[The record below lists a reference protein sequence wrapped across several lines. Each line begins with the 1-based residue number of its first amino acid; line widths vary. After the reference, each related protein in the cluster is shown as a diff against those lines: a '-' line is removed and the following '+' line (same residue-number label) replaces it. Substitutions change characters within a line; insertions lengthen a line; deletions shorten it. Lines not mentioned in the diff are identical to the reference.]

1 MSALTGEWSVEKIRA
16 VMVHLDRK
24 TGLHGAELPI
34 EMGKAVSYLGR
45 YYCGERKSFYFSTHH
60 LNDPAFRE
68 SEAIELIRHEYAH
81 YYVDTAGLRPFFQD
95 GRAHHHGPSWQY
107 ACKMV
112 GASGR
117 RIFGQELLPELT
129 AAELVRRFRAEDVRA
144 FDMCGY
150 IRMWN
155 RLPSEPQQSARW
167 MAAVERNNHRDRVF
181 YPGDEV
187 LFPQRGFGRVLAM
200 EPVPSGQ
207 LLYIRFE
214 SGVEET
220 LHARY
225 VCKVVDGV
233 IKTVDVRR
241 KRCV

>member
-1 MSALTGEWSVEKIRA
+1 MRSSIAANGAWVVFDTLNKINRVRVNISWVNSEDLEAGSDLQERLELAL
-16 VMVHLDRK
+16 
-24 TGLHGAELPI
+24 
-34 EMGKAVSYLGR
+34 
-45 YYCGERKSFYFSTHH
+45 
-60 LNDPAFRE
+60 
-68 SEAIELIRHEYAH
+68 
-81 YYVDTAGLRPFFQD
+81 DTPSPAGLRPFFQD

-117 RIFGQELLPELT
+117 RVFGQDLLPELT

-233 IKTVDVRR
+233 IKTEDVRR

>member
-81 YYVDTAGLRPFFQD
+81 YYVDAAGLRPFFQD

-117 RIFGQELLPELT
+117 RVFGQDLLPELT

-155 RLPSEPQQSARW
+155 RLPSEPQQSARRRAKQSPRPGVLSRRRGALPAARLRPGARDGAGTLG
-167 MAAVERNNHRDRVF
+167 AAVVH
-181 YPGDEV
+181 P
-187 LFPQRGFGRVLAM
+187 L
-200 EPVPSGQ
+200 
-207 LLYIRFE
+207 
-214 SGVEET
+214 
-220 LHARY
+220 
-225 VCKVVDGV
+225 
-233 IKTVDVRR
+233 
-241 KRCV
+241 

>member
-1 MSALTGEWSVEKIRA
+1 MWTRPGCGRSFRTEEHTTTARRGSTPARWWARA
-16 VMVHLDRK
+16 
-24 TGLHGAELPI
+24 GGAY
-34 EMGKAVSYLGR
+34 S
-45 YYCGERKSFYFSTHH
+45 
-60 LNDPAFRE
+60 D
-68 SEAIELIRHEYAH
+68 
-81 YYVDTAGLRPFFQD
+81 QD
-95 GRAHHHGPSWQY
+95 
-107 ACKMV
+107 
-112 GASGR
+112 
-117 RIFGQELLPELT
+117 LLPELT

>member
-1 MSALTGEWSVEKIRA
+1 MSALTGEWSIEKIRA
-16 VMVHLDRK
+16 VMAHLDRK
-24 TGLHGAELPI
+24 TGLHGAELPMK
-34 EMGKAVSYLGR
+34 MGKAVSYLGR
-45 YYCGERKSFYFSTHH
+45 YWAGEQKSFYFSTHY

-81 YYVDTAGLRPFFQD
+81 YYVDAAGLRQFFRD
-95 GRAHHHGPSWQY
+95 GRAYHHGPSWKY

-112 GASGR
+112 GASGG
-117 RIFGQELLPELT
+117 RIYGEPLLPELT

-155 RLPSEPQQSARW
+155 QLPPEPQQSARW
-167 MAAVERNNHRDRVF
+167 MAAVERNNDRDRVF

-187 LFPQRGFGRVLAM
+187 FFPLRGFGRVLAM
-200 EPVPSGQ
+200 EPAPSGQ
-207 LLYIRFE
+207 LLHIRFE
-214 SGVEET
+214 SGEEET

-233 IKTVDVRR
+233 IKTEGVRR

>member
-1 MSALTGEWSVEKIRA
+1 MSALTREWSVEKIRA

-45 YYCGERKSFYFSTHH
+45 YYCGER
-60 LNDPAFRE
+60 E

-81 YYVDTAGLRPFFQD
+81 YYVDAAGLRPLFQD

-117 RIFGQELLPELT
+117 RVFGQDLLPELT

-150 IRMWN
+150 ISMWN
-155 RLPSEPQQSARW
+155 RLPSEPQQSARR

-225 VCKVVDGV
+225 VFKVVDGV
-233 IKTVDVRR
+233 IKTEGVRR
-241 KRCV
+241 KLCV

>member
-1 MSALTGEWSVEKIRA
+1 
-16 VMVHLDRK
+16 
-24 TGLHGAELPI
+24 
-34 EMGKAVSYLGR
+34 
-45 YYCGERKSFYFSTHH
+45 
-60 LNDPAFRE
+60 
-68 SEAIELIRHEYAH
+68 
-81 YYVDTAGLRPFFQD
+81 
-95 GRAHHHGPSWQY
+95 
-107 ACKMV
+107 MV

-117 RIFGQELLPELT
+117 RVFGQDLLPELT

-144 FDMCGY
+144 FDMV
-150 IRMWN
+150 
-155 RLPSEPQQSARW
+155 RLYPHVEPAPVRA
-167 MAAVERNNHRDRVF
+167 AAVCALDGPPSERNNHRDRVF

>member
-1 MSALTGEWSVEKIRA
+1 MSALTGEWSIEKIRA

-24 TGLHGAELPI
+24 TGLHGAELPMK
-34 EMGKAVSYLGR
+34 MGKAVSYLGR
-45 YYCGERKSFYFSTHH
+45 YYCGERKSFYFSTHY

-81 YYVDTAGLRPFFQD
+81 YYVDAVGLQQFFRD
-95 GRAHHHGPSWQY
+95 GRAYHHGPSWKY
-107 ACKMV
+107 ACRMV
-112 GASGR
+112 GASGGR
-117 RIFGQELLPELT
+117 VYGEPLLPELT

-144 FDMCGY
+144 FDICGY

-155 RLPSEPQQSARW
+155 QLPPEPQQFARW
-167 MAAVERNNHRDRVF
+167 MAAVERNNDRDRVL

-187 LFPQRGFGRVLAM
+187 FFPQRGFGRVLEM
-200 EPVPSGQ
+200 EPAPSGQ
-207 LLYIRFE
+207 LLHICFE
-214 SGVEET
+214 SGEEET

-233 IKTVDVRR
+233 IKTESVRR

>member
-1 MSALTGEWSVEKIRA
+1 
-16 VMVHLDRK
+16 
-24 TGLHGAELPI
+24 
-34 EMGKAVSYLGR
+34 
-45 YYCGERKSFYFSTHH
+45 
-60 LNDPAFRE
+60 
-68 SEAIELIRHEYAH
+68 
-81 YYVDTAGLRPFFQD
+81 
-95 GRAHHHGPSWQY
+95 
-107 ACKMV
+107 MV

-117 RIFGQELLPELT
+117 RVFGQDLLPELT

-225 VCKVVDGV
+225 VCKVVDGA
-233 IKTVDVRR
+233 IKTDGVRR

>member
-34 EMGKAVSYLGR
+34 ELGKAVSYLGR

-81 YYVDTAGLRPFFQD
+81 YYVDAAGLRPFFQD
-95 GRAHHHGPSWQY
+95 GRAYHHGPSWQY

-117 RIFGQELLPELT
+117 RVFGQDLLPELT

-150 IRMWN
+150 ICMWN
-155 RLPSEPQQSARW
+155 RLPSEP
-167 MAAVERNNHRDRVF
+167 
-181 YPGDEV
+181 
-187 LFPQRGFGRVLAM
+187 
-200 EPVPSGQ
+200 
-207 LLYIRFE
+207 
-214 SGVEET
+214 
-220 LHARY
+220 
-225 VCKVVDGV
+225 
-233 IKTVDVRR
+233 
-241 KRCV
+241 

>member
-81 YYVDTAGLRPFFQD
+81 YYVDAAGLRPFFQD

-117 RIFGQELLPELT
+117 RVFGQDLLPELT

-167 MAAVERNNHRDRVF
+167 MACV
-181 YPGDEV
+181 
-187 LFPQRGFGRVLAM
+187 
-200 EPVPSGQ
+200 
-207 LLYIRFE
+207 E
-214 SGVEET
+214 SGASDVGNGPFPLPNGARRAIIIFLNLLDLKEVFHET
-220 LHARY
+220 FSRDAACIRAGRGDHRLCHQ
-225 VCKVVDGV
+225 
-233 IKTVDVRR
+233 RR
-241 KRCV
+241 RPPHGRTLL

>member
-81 YYVDTAGLRPFFQD
+81 YYVDAAGLRPFFQD

-117 RIFGQELLPELT
+117 RVFGQDLLPELT
-129 AAELVRRFRAEDVRA
+129 AAELVRRFRAEDVR
-144 FDMCGY
+144 
-150 IRMWN
+150 IRHV
-155 RLPSEPQQSARW
+155 RLYPHVEPAPVRA
-167 MAAVERNNHRDRVF
+167 AAVCALDGRRRAKQSPRPGVLSRRRGALPAARLRPGARD
-181 YPGDEV
+181 GA
-187 LFPQRGFGRVLAM
+187 G
-200 EPVPSGQ
+200 
-207 LLYIRFE
+207 
-214 SGVEET
+214 T
-220 LHARY
+220 LGAA
-225 VCKVVDGV
+225 VVHPL
-233 IKTVDVRR
+233 
-241 KRCV
+241 